1 MWKIVVPGLAM
12 IAVTY
17 AFARLSFGMFLPD
30 ISNTL
35 GLDASDGGLVGSI
48 GYISY
53 SIALFFSSFAI
64 HRFGFKRVNQI
75 AGLTAVV
82 GLVGM
87 ATATSLLHL
96 GAGVFIAGLG
106 SGLASPALSQMAYQT
121 FTRTRVDQAN
131 TWINSGTS
139 FGIILTGPVVLMFT
153 EHWRLSFFMFAIV
166 AFAVTLWNKRI
177 IPNAY
182 ENRHVDEPNIDWTS
196 TLRNGWSLIT
206 ASVIVGFS
214 SSIYWT
220 FSRSFVTE
228 QYNMTANESVLF
240 WIVVGAAGVL
250 GGVAGGLIQRIG
262 LGLSYRMIL
271 VTLLSSV
278 AMLTVHT
285 PFAIYT
291 SPALFGGAYIF
302 LTGLLIVWATR
313 TFVHLPAL
321 GVSMSFLA
329 LGIGQSLGSFIAG
342 MVIDISSYPF
352 AFILFACVGV
362 IGLIIPVKDT
372 ND

>member
-291 SPALFGGAYIF
+291 SPAFS
-302 LTGLLIVWATR
+302 VE
-313 TFVHLPAL
+313 H
-321 GVSMSFLA
+321 
-329 LGIGQSLGSFIAG
+329 
-342 MVIDISSYPF
+342 ISS
-352 AFILFACVGV
+352 
-362 IGLIIPVKDT
+362 
-372 ND
+372 